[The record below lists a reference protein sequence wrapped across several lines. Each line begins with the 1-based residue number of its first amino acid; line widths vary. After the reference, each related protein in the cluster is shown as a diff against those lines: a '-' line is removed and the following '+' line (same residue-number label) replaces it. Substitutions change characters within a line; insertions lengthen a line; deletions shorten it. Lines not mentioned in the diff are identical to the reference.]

1 MLSAFLSP
9 FALHL
14 AFPPAVVEALP
25 LLRRGS
31 VSLPF
36 LDGDEIDDVIDELS
50 AGGGGGGGGGGR
62 AREGGRAGVAE
73 DAVAGAIG
81 GNSSSIEVDRLA
93 RVMFSGATGMIGA
106 SGSSGG
112 SGLTTNSLL
121 ALDEI
126 DGGVR
131 SIRRAGGASISSSSD
146 SGSSSFAFFCS
157 ARICLRH
164 IMAYRPPLARSS
176 SWVPDSRTR
185 PSWRHRIWFA
195 WVIVERR

>member
-25 LLRRGS
+25 LLRRVS

-36 LDGDEIDDVIDELS
+36 LDGDDIGDVMDELS
-50 AGGGGGGGGGGR
+50 AGGGGGGGGGGGR
-62 AREGGRAGVAE
+62 GREGGGAE
-73 DAVAGAIG
+73 GAVAGAIG
-81 GNSSSIEVDRLA
+81 GNSSSIEVDRLV

-106 SGSSGG
+106 SSSSGG